1 MRFLEQRQEL
11 VDGGNALLDLGLTK
25 GTGGNLSIFIREEK
39 LMLITPSGI
48 EYPKLKPED
57 MVLMDLNGNV
67 VEGSLKP
74 SSEHRMHSI
83 IYENRE
89 DIDAVVHS
97 HTTYCAAVSCLRQSL
112 PAVHYMIAVAGGK
125 DVPCAEYATF
135 GTEELAQNAIKA
147 MGDRRA
153 VLLANHG
160 LLAGAQDIKNAI
172 NITDELEF
180 VSKLYFL
187 TKSVGSPVILPDD
200 EMELMLEK
208 FKTYG
213 NIKEK

>member
-11 VDGGNALLDLGLTK
+11 VDGGNNLLNLGLTK

-67 VEGSLKP
+67 VEGDLKP

-83 IYENRE
+83 IYENRD

-97 HTTYCAAVSCLRQSL
+97 HTTSY
-112 PAVHYMIAVAGGK
+112 
-125 DVPCAEYATF
+125 
-135 GTEELAQNAIKA
+135 
-147 MGDRRA
+147 
-153 VLLANHG
+153 
-160 LLAGAQDIKNAI
+160 
-172 NITDELEF
+172 
-180 VSKLYFL
+180 
-187 TKSVGSPVILPDD
+187 
-200 EMELMLEK
+200 LM
-208 FKTYG
+208 FKTESSSG
-213 NIKEK
+213 ALHDCCGRRKGRSMCRVCNLWH